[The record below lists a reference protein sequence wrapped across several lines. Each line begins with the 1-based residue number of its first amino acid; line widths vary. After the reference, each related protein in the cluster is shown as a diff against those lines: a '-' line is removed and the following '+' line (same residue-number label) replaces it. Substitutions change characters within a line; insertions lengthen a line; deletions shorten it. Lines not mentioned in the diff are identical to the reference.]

1 MRYEKRS
8 LLIWAILAVVLFAA
22 AVVALMIGDYHI
34 SPINVVGAIFGS
46 SADPLATFFVQ
57 DMRAPRV
64 VMALLVGLAL
74 GLSGCIF
81 QSVTNNPLGS
91 PDITGFSVG
100 AATGALLQ
108 IIVFDGGVY
117 AVALGAIVG
126 GAISGLLVYLLA
138 RGGGGTRFVLIGIG
152 VSAILSGV
160 NSLLIVRASLQAAQ
174 TASVWMSGSF
184 NATTWT
190 QCSALFAALIICVP
204 LALLLARPLA
214 IMTSGDE
221 LAHGLGVNVNLRRR
235 QLLGLGI
242 ILVAVAVASSGP
254 ISFVALA
261 APQLARRL
269 TKSSGISMLA
279 SGLMG
284 AAIVLI
290 SDIIAQRIFA
300 PTQLPVGVVTGVLGG
315 IYLIWLLAIGMRKKN
330 S

>member
-1 MRYEKRS
+1 MRLEKRS
-8 LLIWAILAVVLFAA
+8 ILIWFILGAVIFAA
-22 AVVALMIGDYHI
+22 AVAALMIGDYHI
-34 SPINVVGAIFGS
+34 GPLAVVNAMFGGGN
-46 SADPLATFFVQ
+46 DPLATFFVQ

-64 VMALLVGLAL
+64 VMAVLVGLAL

-117 AVALGAIVG
+117 AVALGAIIG
-126 GAISGLLVYLLA
+126 GSLSGLLVYFLA

-184 NATTWT
+184 NATTWAQT
-190 QCSALFAALIICVP
+190 SALFAALIICVP
-204 LALLLARPLA
+204 LTLALARPLA

-221 LAHGLGVNVNLRRR
+221 LAHGLGVDVDKRRK
-235 QLLGLGI
+235 QLLALGI
-242 ILVAVAVASSGP
+242 VLVAVAVASSGP
-254 ISFVALA
+254 IGFVALA
-261 APQLARRL
+261 APQLAKRL
-269 TKSSGISMLA
+269 TKSAGVSMLA

-284 AAIVLI
+284 AGVVLI
-290 SDIIAQRIFA
+290 SDIIAQRLFA
-300 PTQLPVGVVTGVLGG
+300 PTQLPVGVITGVLGG
-315 IYLIWLLAIGMRKKN
+315 VYLIWLLAIGMRK
-330 S
+330 SS